1 MNIIVTKQNSKFL
14 SVTKNFDYYFSI
26 IQKSIKK
33 KPFRKIQMAL
43 KNN

>member
-33 KPFRKIQMAL
+33 SHSEKSKWL
-43 KNN
+43 